1 MRFQPSYY
9 ASEVQPHNYSVI
21 FSSTSRA
28 AATAAHFRMR
38 TFVYYR
44 FQTGRVSF
52 DTTVR
57 QTLSTGYRRRG
68 PRTIAPGLRPES
80 NNGAAPVFQGAV
92 HQVTSA
98 CRGNRHAFADLVNNH
113 LLSVLR
119 QGRVL
124 FDNTVRETSAT
135 RCRRRGPRTTASVYF
150 PALNNSDNTVV
161 LARTLSAESIRLRC
175 SRRQGIFNQLR
186 QPP

>member
-1 MRFQPSYY
+1 
-9 ASEVQPHNYSVI
+9 
-21 FSSTSRA
+21 
-28 AATAAHFRMR
+28 MR

-44 FQTGRVSF
+44 FQTGCVSY

-57 QTLSTGYRRRG
+57 HTLSTGYRRRG
-68 PRTIAPGLRPES
+68 PLTIAPGLRPES
-80 NNGAAPVFQGAV
+80 NNGAAPAFQGAV
-92 HQVTSA
+92 RKVTSA
-98 CRGNRHAFADLVNNH
+98 CRGIRHAFAGLVNNH

-124 FDNTVRETSAT
+124 FDNTGRETSAT
-135 RCRRRGPRTTASVYF
+135 RCRQRGPRTTASVDF

-161 LARTLSAESIRLRC
+161 LARTLSAASIRLRC
-175 SRRQGIFNQLR
+175 SRRQSIFNQLR